1 MDRNWPIRLACQM
14 MFMKSSGHKSMCL
27 LVYTPNL
34 ASLTI
39 LEFYTKKA
47 CKLPA
52 ASLVAQNRGSLCDR
66 RHEFAHL
73 TWCPYCKRQCWLA
86 ACDFMISAPKEG
98 RASTRFFLDAC
109 VCHCLS
115 TLALGCLPF
124 FRVLWLSKNCTYSEI
139 GFHQNIQNI
148 THTHQQKHVT

>member
-1 MDRNWPIRLACQM
+1 M
-14 MFMKSSGHKSMCL
+14 
-27 LVYTPNL
+27 YTPNL
-34 ASLTI
+34 SLTI

-98 RASTRFFLDAC
+98 RASTMFFLDAC

-124 FRVLWLSKNCTYSEI
+124 FRVLWLSKLHIFRNRISPKHPEHHTYAPADTYHLMHR
-139 GFHQNIQNI
+139 GCR
-148 THTHQQKHVT
+148 

>member
-14 MFMKSSGHKSMCL
+14 MFMKSSGHESMCL

-34 ASLTI
+34 TSLTT

-86 ACDFMISAPKEG
+86 AWDFMISAPKEG
-98 RASTRFFLDAC
+98 RASTRFFWM
-109 VCHCLS
+109 
-115 TLALGCLPF
+115 
-124 FRVLWLSKNCTYSEI
+124 RVFVIVYLLWLSGALLFLGCF
-139 GFHQNIQNI
+139 GFQKIAHIQ
-148 THTHQQKHVT
+148 K